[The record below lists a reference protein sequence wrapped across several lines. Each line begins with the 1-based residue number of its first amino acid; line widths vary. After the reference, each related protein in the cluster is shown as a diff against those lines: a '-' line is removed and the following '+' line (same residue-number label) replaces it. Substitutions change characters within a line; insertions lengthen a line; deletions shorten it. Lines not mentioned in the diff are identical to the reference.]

1 MLEPRLQEA
10 VQDRVVAPAQTDATE
25 VDVGRRHLVVEPRP
39 FGHRQT
45 PLELL
50 ESRPLAGHQ
59 LDGTDVAQRM
69 RDDPDLVQALTE
81 LERAIRPEPGPL
93 CVIGMHAKRRDAG
106 VREAQLASG
115 RQPLQHRHGLITGLL
130 GRADPTWTP
139 HELRALA
146 QGAPLREPVA
156 DLAVA
161 LRGQVERLDRLV
173 ELIGDVALV
182 RAALQQVAPLRARE
196 TIGVPEC
203 SRVLRGGLA
212 VRPEGGRPQGR
223 GRRELEHGVDVAGRL
238 GVMRESRQVRA
249 CAGALAQ
256 SAQGVAM
263 QPGAFVRADRALDR
277 QSRQLVPERD
287 SVAVHLEHARGEALV
302 EMRDARPCEGAEQ
315 IHLHARRN
323 DRHRLEQAV
332 APGDTRPARARTAS
346 TTVGGIS
353 SSPAARTSVTKNGLP
368 SVRRCRSSASTRRGP
383 ASSSTAVTES
393 AGSWSRRTPADLP
406 TSPSTSRSGWPR
418 SSSSSR

>member
-1 MLEPRLQEA
+1 
-10 VQDRVVAPAQTDATE
+10 
-25 VDVGRRHLVVEPRP
+25 
-39 FGHRQT
+39 
-45 PLELL
+45 
-50 ESRPLAGHQ
+50 
-59 LDGTDVAQRM
+59 M
-69 RDDPDLVQALTE
+69 RDDLDLVQALAE

-106 VREAQLASG
+106 VREAQLASR
-115 RQPLQHRHGLITGLL
+115 RQPLQQRHGLITGLL

-182 RAALQQVAPLRARE
+182 RAALQQVAPLRERE

-212 VRPEGGRPQGR
+212 VRPEGGRPQCR

-249 CAGALAQ
+249 CACALAQ

-277 QSRQLVPERD
+277 QSGQLVPERD

-302 EMRDARPCEGAEQ
+302 EMRDARPCEGVQEQ

-332 APGDTRPARARTAS
+332 CLGRHAPRSGQDGIDDRRRDLLLPGREDLRHEERVALRTAMQIL
-346 TTVGGIS
+346 GID
-353 SSPAARTSVTKNGLP
+353 
-368 SVRRCRSSASTRRGP
+368 
-383 ASSSTAVTES
+383 TA
-393 AGSWSRRTPADLP
+393 
-406 TSPSTSRSGWPR
+406 WPR
-418 SSSSSR
+418 ELLHGRDRERGQLEPPHPR

>member
-1 MLEPRLQEA
+1 M
-10 VQDRVVAPAQTDATE
+10 T
-25 VDVGRRHLVVEPRP
+25 
-39 FGHRQT
+39 
-45 PLELL
+45 
-50 ESRPLAGHQ
+50 
-59 LDGTDVAQRM
+59 
-69 RDDPDLVQALTE
+69 
-81 LERAIRPEPGPL
+81 I
-93 CVIGMHAKRRDAG
+93 
-106 VREAQLASG
+106 
-115 RQPLQHRHGLITGLL
+115 
-130 GRADPTWTP
+130 
-139 HELRALA
+139 
-146 QGAPLREPVA
+146 
-156 DLAVA
+156 
-161 LRGQVERLDRLV
+161 
-173 ELIGDVALV
+173 ALV
-182 RAALQQVAPLRARE
+182 RAALKQVAPLRERE

-212 VRPEGGRPQGR
+212 VRPEGGRPQCR

-256 SAQGVAM
+256 SAQGVVM

-302 EMRDARPCEGAEQ
+302 EMRDARPCEGAE
-315 IHLHARRN
+315 
-323 DRHRLEQAV
+323 HRSISMRGGTIATV
-332 APGDTRPARARTAS
+332 SSRPYASGDTRPARARTAS